1 LRHGRAAGIQD
12 RRRAT
17 HGDAFRLVEADGLFW
32 LSAKQP
38 DGWRTMYAFNLEPQ
52 IPADF
57 DLANYYTSTSSKVPF
72 TNMLIMERVGRDR
85 RYKIVNRRFM
95 IEARDGK
102 LLSERIVEGADELWT
117 MLDKTFGVTPPAPAG
132 ELLSRIRA

>member
-1 LRHGRAAGIQD
+1 
-12 RRRAT
+12 
-17 HGDAFRLVEADGLFW
+17 
-32 LSAKQP
+32 
-38 DGWRTMYAFNLEPQ
+38 MYAFNLEPQ

-117 MLDKTFGVTPPAPAG
+117 VLDKTFGVTPPAPAG
-132 ELLSRIRA
+132 ELLSRIRP